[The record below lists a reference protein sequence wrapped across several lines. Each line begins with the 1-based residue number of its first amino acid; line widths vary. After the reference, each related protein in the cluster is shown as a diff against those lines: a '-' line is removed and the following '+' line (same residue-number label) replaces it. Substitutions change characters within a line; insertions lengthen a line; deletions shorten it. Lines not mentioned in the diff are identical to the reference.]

1 MTTTGVRIFKN
12 YARLEL
18 VVLVVVG
25 KVKVKVKAKVL
36 VVVLVS
42 SCFSCSFC
50 WGFKIIVD

>member
-25 KVKVKVKAKVL
+25 KVKVKAKVL